1 MPEWSQWVLIAIAGV
16 ALVYLLFFFVVLL
29 FISNFNKRLKKRR
42 EALRLLLAQRKD
54 ITLALY
60 RKINEQKVKVPLA
73 IQHKVSELSNK
84 EIGLF
89 NHHEIF
95 EYGPE
100 LERISKIVFELA
112 DANKIIRKSDEYN
125 QFVKEL
131 GELDEIKRQHIAI
144 YNADING
151 YNYWIKLM
159 SYRHILKRLG
169 FHEKKRLE

>member
-1 MPEWSQWVLIAIAGV
+1 MPEWLQWTLGGIAGV
-16 ALVYLLFFFVVLL
+16 AMLYLLFFFIVLL

-54 ITLALY
+54 ITLALFQKVVEAKIQVTIAIQN
-60 RKINEQKVKVPLA
+60 KIN
-73 IQHKVSELSNK
+73 ELSNK

-89 NHHEIF
+89 NHYEIF
-95 EYGPE
+95 GYAPE
-100 LERISKIVFELA
+100 LEKVSKIVFELA
-112 DANKIIRKSDEYN
+112 EANKTLKKSDEYI

-131 GELDEIKRQHIAI
+131 AELDEMKRQHIAI

>member
-1 MPEWSQWVLIAIAGV
+1 MPVQLQWTLIAFSGV
-16 ALVYLLFFFVVLL
+16 ALVYLLFFFIVLI
-29 FISNFNKRLKKRR
+29 FIFNFSKRLKKRR

-60 RKINEQKVKVPLA
+60 RKIGEQNIKVPLA
-73 IQHKVSELSNK
+73 VQHKVSELSNK

-89 NHHEIF
+89 NHYEIF

-100 LERISKIVFELA
+100 LEKVSKIVFELA
-112 DANKIIRKSDEYN
+112 DANKTLRKSEEYL

-159 SYRHILKRLG
+159 SYRRILKRLG

>member
-60 RKINEQKVKVPLA
+60 RKIDVQKIKVPLA

-100 LERISKIVFELA
+100 LERI
-112 DANKIIRKSDEYN
+112 
-125 QFVKEL
+125 
-131 GELDEIKRQHIAI
+131 
-144 YNADING
+144 
-151 YNYWIKLM
+151 
-159 SYRHILKRLG
+159 
-169 FHEKKRLE
+169 

>member
-1 MPEWSQWVLIAIAGV
+1 MQVWLQGTLIAVAGV
-16 ALVYLLFFFVVLL
+16 ALLYLLFFFIVLL

-42 EALRLLLAQRKD
+42 EAMRLLLAQRKD

-60 RKINEQKVKVPLA
+60 RKIVDQK
-73 IQHKVSELSNK
+73 IKVSIAVTNRINELSNK

-89 NHHEIF
+89 NHYEIF
-95 EYGPE
+95 EYAPE
-100 LERISKIVFELA
+100 LEKVTKTIFEIA
-112 DANKIIRKSDEYN
+112 EANKVIKKSEEFA
-125 QFVKEL
+125 QFAKEL
-131 GELDEIKRQHIAI
+131 EELDEMKRQHIAI

-159 SYRHILKRLG
+159 SYRRILKALG